1 MSHIYG
7 QVSGLYARKFELDF
21 YIYLT
26 FIILNKNENKKF
38 HLFTFTM
45 IFRWLSIQSH
55 KPSVGVHIFFNLNGH
70 NIDSYASLFIAHA
83 VVHNGRY

>member
-1 MSHIYG
+1 MRTKSLIYFI
-7 QVSGLYARKFELDF
+7 VCSN
-21 YIYLT
+21 LT
-26 FIILNKNENKKF
+26 FTI
-38 HLFTFTM
+38 